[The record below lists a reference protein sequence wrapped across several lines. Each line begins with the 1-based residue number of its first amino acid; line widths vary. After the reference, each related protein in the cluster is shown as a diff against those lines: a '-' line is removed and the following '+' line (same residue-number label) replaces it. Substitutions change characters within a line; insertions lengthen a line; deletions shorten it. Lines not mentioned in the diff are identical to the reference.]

1 MKILLF
7 SPHAD
12 DAEIGMCGTILKLVK
27 EGANVKLLTAIIPCE
42 ELDGTSSS
50 DFKGKRFSEQE
61 KTAEALGI
69 DLQILDLNP
78 YEFKFDR
85 VNIKHFDEI
94 VRQYSPNAIYS
105 CFSHD
110 THQDHMTISKIVE
123 IVARKNTSSFY
134 MYENMIPG
142 GIPSQPFNPQYFVD
156 ISDFCHSKFEILNTY
171 ISVFSD
177 KPKLIDTVMARS
189 RYRGGQIGVENAET
203 FQVIKQ
209 IDY

>member
-1 MKILLF
+1 MKVLVI

-50 DFKGKRFSEQE
+50 DFKEKRFNEQE

-85 VNIKHFDEI
+85 ENIKLFGNI
-94 VRQYSPNAIYS
+94 IRKYSPNAIYS
-105 CFSHD
+105 CFRYD
-110 THQDHMTISKIVE
+110 THQDHIILSRIIE
-123 IVARKNTSSFY
+123 NAARKNTSSLY

-142 GIPSQPFNPQYFVD
+142 GIPSHPFNPQYFVD
-156 ISDFCHSKFEILNTY
+156 ISDYSQSKLEILNIY
-171 ISVFSD
+171 ESVFSD
-177 KPKLIDTVMARS
+177 KQELIGTVMARS
-189 RYRGGQIGVENAET
+189 RYRGGQIGSENAEA